1 MLIPSSFHMGTGT
14 KSGPSAAAGIAGEWL
29 ERLFSELWAE
39 SHAADYGL
47 PQLEFLR
54 ILAEVGAK
62 YLPANAAPGDATQL
76 YRSLRVEEL
85 ALARAC
91 AAGNERA
98 WEVFLG
104 RFREKLFDA
113 GRAIARDEATGRELA
128 DSLYADLYGTELRDG
143 ERRSKLL
150 FYMGR
155 GSLEG
160 WLRTVL
166 AQEFINRYRTHKKL
180 VSLDEE
186 NEEGVQFAAPAR
198 EESVSVDPRLE
209 AALDAALSALPAE
222 DRYVLA
228 SYFLDQRTLAEVART
243 LGVHES
249 TISRRLEKL
258 TTQLR
263 KHVLDA
269 LVKRGMSRR
278 QAEEA
283 LAADVRDLQVNIR
296 ARLAQDS
303 AAAPFSNKEGR

>member
-1 MLIPSSFHMGTGT
+1 MSAGSKPEGT
-14 KSGPSAAAGIAGEWL
+14 SAAAAVAGEWL
-29 ERLFSELWAE
+29 EKLFAELWAV
-39 SHAADYGL
+39 SHGAEYGL
-47 PQLEFLR
+47 PQLDFAR
-54 ILAEVGAK
+54 ILAEIGAK
-62 YLPANAAPGDATQL
+62 YLPPGAAPGDATEL

-91 AAGNERA
+91 AAGSERA

-104 RFREKLFDA
+104 RYREKLFDA

-143 ERRSKLL
+143 ERRSKLV
-150 FYMGR
+150 FYTGR

-166 AQEFINRYRTHKKL
+166 AQEFVNRYRKNKRT
-180 VSLDEE
+180 VSLEEE
-186 NEEGVQFAAPAR
+186 NEEGVQFAAPVA
-198 EESVSVDPRLE
+198 EETVPLDPRLATAVDE
-209 AALDAALSALPAE
+209 ALGAASAE

-228 SYFLDQRTLAEVART
+228 AYFLDGRKLADVART

-249 TISRRLEKL
+249 TISRRLEKI
-258 TTQLR
+258 TAQLR
-263 KHVLDA
+263 KQILDT

-283 LAADVRDLQVNIR
+283 LAADVRDLNLNIR
-296 ARLAQDS
+296 GRLAQD
-303 AAAPFSNKEGR
+303 AAAGSFSGKGSRNG

>member
-1 MLIPSSFHMGTGT
+1 MSAGT
-14 KSGPSAAAGIAGEWL
+14 KPARPPAAAGPWL
-29 ERLFSELWAE
+29 ERLFSELWSA

-47 PQLEFLR
+47 QQADFLR

-62 YLPANAAPGDATQL
+62 YLPADAAPADATEL
-76 YRSLRVEEL
+76 YRTLRVEEL

-91 AAGNERA
+91 AAGHERA

-104 RFREKLFDA
+104 RYREKLFDA
-113 GRAIARDEATGRELA
+113 SRAIARDDATGRELA
-128 DSLYADLYGTELRDG
+128 DSLYADLYGTELREG

-166 AQEFINRYRTHKKL
+166 AQEYVNRYRTRKKL

-186 NEEGVQFAAPAR
+186 NEEGVQFAAPVA
-198 EESVSVDPRLE
+198 EEAVAVDPRLE
-209 AALDAALSALPAE
+209 AAVDAALAALASE

-249 TISRRLEKL
+249 TISRKL
-258 TTQLR
+258 DKLAGQLR
-263 KHVLDA
+263 KQVLDA

-296 ARLAQDS
+296 GRLAQD
-303 AAAPFSNKEGR
+303 AGAAPFSSKEGS

>member
-1 MLIPSSFHMGTGT
+1 MNAGSKPGRSV
-14 KSGPSAAAGIAGEWL
+14 AAAGIAGRWL
-29 ERLFSELWAE
+29 EQLFSELWAA

-47 PQLEFLR
+47 EQPEFLR
-54 ILAEVGAK
+54 ILAEIGAK
-62 YLPANAAPGDATQL
+62 YLPAAAAVGDATQL
-76 YRSLRVEEL
+76 YRSLRLEEL
-85 ALARAC
+85 ALARGC
-91 AAGNERA
+91 AAGNEHA

-104 RFREKLFDA
+104 RYREKLFDA

-143 ERRSKLL
+143 ERRSKLV
-150 FYMGR
+150 FYTGR

-166 AQEFINRYRTHKKL
+166 AQEYINRYRTRKKL

-186 NEEGVQFAAPAR
+186 NEEGVQFAAPVA
-198 EESVSVDPRLE
+198 EETVAVDPRLE
-209 AALDAALSALPAE
+209 PAVDGALGELSSE

-228 SYFLDQRTLAEVART
+228 AYFLDQRTLAEVART

-249 TISRRLEKL
+249 TISRRVEKL
-258 TTQLR
+258 TTRLR
-263 KHVLDA
+263 KGVLDA

-283 LAADVRDLQVNIR
+283 LAADVRDLQINIR
-296 ARLAQDS
+296 GRLAQDA
-303 AAAPFSNKEGR
+303 AAAPFSGKEGS

>member
-1 MLIPSSFHMGTGT
+1 MSAGT
-14 KSGPSAAAGIAGEWL
+14 KPGRPSIGPAGQWL
-29 ERLFSELWAE
+29 ERLFGELWAA
-39 SHAADYGL
+39 SRAADYGL
-47 PQLEFLR
+47 EQAEFLR

-62 YLPANAAPGDATQL
+62 YLPAGAGPGDATEL

-85 ALARAC
+85 ALARGC
-91 AAGNERA
+91 AQGNERA
-98 WEVFLG
+98 WEVFLA
-104 RFREKLFDA
+104 RYRAKLFDA
-113 GRAIARDEATGRELA
+113 GRALARDEATGRELA

-166 AQEFINRYRTHKKL
+166 AQEYVNRYRTRKKL

-186 NEEGVQFAAPAR
+186 NEEGVQFAAPVVEDA
-198 EESVSVDPRLE
+198 VPVDPRLE
-209 AALDAALSALPAE
+209 AAVDSVFAALPAE
-222 DRYVLA
+222 DRYILA
-228 SYFLDQRTLAEVART
+228 SYFLDQRTLAEVAKT

-249 TISRRLEKL
+249 TISRKLDKL
-258 TTQLR
+258 TGQLR
-263 KHVLDA
+263 KHILDA

-296 ARLAQDS
+296 GRLAQDA
-303 AAAPFSNKEGR
+303 AAAPFSGKEGS

>member
-1 MLIPSSFHMGTGT
+1 MSAGSKPGR
-14 KSGPSAAAGIAGEWL
+14 PAAAGIAGRLL
-29 ERLFSELWAE
+29 EQLFGELWTA
-39 SHAADYGL
+39 SHAAEYGL
-47 PQLEFLR
+47 DQAQLLQ
-54 ILAEVGAK
+54 ILGEIGAK
-62 YLPANAAPGDATQL
+62 YLPANASLADATTL
-76 YRSLRVEEL
+76 YRSLRLEEL

-104 RFREKLFDA
+104 RYREKLFDA
-113 GRAIARDEATGRELA
+113 GRAITRDDASGRELA
-128 DSLYADLYGTELRDG
+128 DSLYADLFGTELRDG
-143 ERRSKLL
+143 ERRSKLV
-150 FYMGR
+150 FYTGR

-166 AQEFINRYRTHKKL
+166 AQEYVNRYRSRKKL

-186 NEEGVQFAAPAR
+186 NEEGVQFAAPVAD
-198 EESVSVDPRLE
+198 ELVAVDPRLE
-209 AALDAALSALPAE
+209 QAVDAALDELGSE

-228 SYFLDQRTLAEVART
+228 AYFLDQRTLAEVART

-249 TISRRLEKL
+249 TISRRVEKL

-263 KHVLDA
+263 KSVLDA

-283 LAADVRDLQVNIR
+283 LAADPRDLQVNIR
-296 ARLAQDS
+296 GRLAQD
-303 AAAPFSNKEGR
+303 AAATPFSGKEGS

>member
-1 MLIPSSFHMGTGT
+1 MSAGSKPGRT
-14 KSGPSAAAGIAGEWL
+14 SAAAA
-29 ERLFSELWAE
+29 ERLCGELWRA

-47 PQLEFLR
+47 AQPEFLR
-54 ILAEVGAK
+54 ILAEIGAK
-62 YLPANAAPGDATQL
+62 YLPAEAAADEADAL
-76 YRSLRVEEL
+76 YRSLRIEEL
-85 ALARAC
+85 ALARGC

-98 WEVFLG
+98 WEVFLQ

-143 ERRSKLL
+143 ERRSKLV
-150 FYMGR
+150 FYTGR

-166 AQEFINRYRTHKKL
+166 AQEYVNRYRKNKKL
-180 VSLDEE
+180 VSLEEE
-186 NEEGVQFAAPAR
+186 NEEGVQFAAPVA
-198 EESVSVDPRLE
+198 EPVVAVDPRLE
-209 AALDAALSALPAE
+209 AAVDEALAAASVE

-228 SYFLDQRTLAEVART
+228 SYFLDGRKLADVART

-249 TISRRLEKL
+249 TISRRLDKV
-258 TTQLR
+258 TAQLR

-283 LAADVRDLQVNIR
+283 LAADVRDLNLNIR
-296 ARLAQDS
+296 
-303 AAAPFSNKEGR
+303 G

>member
-1 MLIPSSFHMGTGT
+1 VIARVGT
-14 KSGPSAAAGIAGEWL
+14 
-29 ERLFSELWAE
+29 
-39 SHAADYGL
+39 
-47 PQLEFLR
+47 
-54 ILAEVGAK
+54 
-62 YLPANAAPGDATQL
+62 
-76 YRSLRVEEL
+76 RSLRVEEL
-85 ALARAC
+85 ALARGC
-91 AAGNERA
+91 AQGNERA
-98 WEVFLG
+98 WEVFLS
-104 RFREKLFDA
+104 RYREKLFDA

-166 AQEFINRYRTHKKL
+166 AQEYVNRYRTRKKL

-186 NEEGVQFAAPAR
+186 NEEGVQFAAPVVEDA
-198 EESVSVDPRLE
+198 VAVDPRLE
-209 AALDAALSALPAE
+209 AAVDAALASLPAE
-222 DRYVLA
+222 DRYILA
-228 SYFLDQRTLAEVART
+228 SYFLDQRTLAEVAKT

-249 TISRRLEKL
+249 TISRKLDKL
-258 TTQLR
+258 TGQLR
-263 KHVLDA
+263 KHILDA

-296 ARLAQDS
+296 GRLAQDA
-303 AAAPFSNKEGR
+303 AAAPFSGKEGS

>member
-1 MLIPSSFHMGTGT
+1 MSTGAKT
-14 KSGPSAAAGIAGEWL
+14 GRPAAAGVAGQWL
-29 ERLFSELWAE
+29 ERLFGELWAA

-47 PQLEFLR
+47 DQVKFLR

-62 YLPANAAPGDATQL
+62 YLPADAAPGDASEL

-91 AAGNERA
+91 AQGNERA

-104 RFREKLFDA
+104 RYREKLFDA

-166 AQEFINRYRTHKKL
+166 AQEYVNRYRTRKKL

-186 NEEGVQFAAPAR
+186 NAAGVQYAAPVA
-198 EESVSVDPRLE
+198 EETVALDPRLE
-209 AALDAALSALPAE
+209 AAVDAALAALPAE
-222 DRYVLA
+222 DRYLLA

-249 TISRRLEKL
+249 TISRKLDKL
-258 TTQLR
+258 TGQLR
-263 KHVLDA
+263 KQILDA
-269 LVKRGMSRR
+269 LVKSGMSRR

-296 ARLAQDS
+296 GRLAQD
-303 AAAPFSNKEGR
+303 AATAPFSGKEGS